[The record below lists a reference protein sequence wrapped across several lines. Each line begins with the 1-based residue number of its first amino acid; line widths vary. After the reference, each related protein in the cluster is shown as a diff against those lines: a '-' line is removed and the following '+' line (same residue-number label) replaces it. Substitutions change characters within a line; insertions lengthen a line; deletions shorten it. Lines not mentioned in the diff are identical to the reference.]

1 MLGKHSG
8 RHAIAKRAETIGR
21 PLEGDRLAAVV
32 ASFKVRADE
41 IGEINDAEL
50 IAIIDRVDG
59 VVPEPVAQ
67 YA

>member
-21 PLEGDRLAAVV
+21 PIEGERLAAVV
-32 ASFKVRADE
+32 VGFKRRADQ

-50 IAIIDRVDG
+50 IAIIDQVDG
-59 VVPEPVAQ
+59 VSEVVPQ